1 MMNRQMERGGG
12 ERKRE
17 REWWR
22 EKEREVKYFE
32 ENQNGKR
39 RESTWGWQMYYF
51 RQGGGRR
58 RSHVIQGR
66 SIQGTCAKASRG
78 YVWVGSKEAVWLKQ
92 REGRGLWQVA
102 ETWPRHLMTILQEQ
116 CGPPG
121 PAEVAP
127 TPQEFLVF
135 FLSSRCLPRKRRL
148 WLRNCGRPMG
158 WYIPHSGVLSIVL
171 VNACNDFLWNSL
183 PGPRQPFDNS
193 SITSQT

>member
-92 REGRGLWQVA
+92 RERRGLWQVA

-127 TPQEFLVF
+127 TPQEFLSSFWALDVCPERDGSGF
-135 FLSSRCLPRKRRL
+135 GTVGGQWAGTFHILGCCLS
-148 WLRNCGRPMG
+148 
-158 WYIPHSGVLSIVL
+158 
-171 VNACNDFLWNSL
+171 F
-183 PGPRQPFDNS
+183 
-193 SITSQT
+193 